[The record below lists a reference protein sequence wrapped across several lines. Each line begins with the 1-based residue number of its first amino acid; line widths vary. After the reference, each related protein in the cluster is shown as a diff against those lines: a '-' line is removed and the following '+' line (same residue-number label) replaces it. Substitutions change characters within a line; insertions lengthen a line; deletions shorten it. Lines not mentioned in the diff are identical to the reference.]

1 MVHGFLTLNEPSC
14 LRGKC
19 MLLWSLGL
27 ALTTSFSSVFYV
39 LRYFRVVWY
48 LLTYSML
55 VGRGSDKYIE

>member
-1 MVHGFLTLNEPSC
+1 MVHGFLTQNEPSC
-14 LRGKC
+14 L
-19 MLLWSLGL
+19 LLWSIGL
-27 ALTTSFSSVFYV
+27 ALTISFSIVFYV